1 MAIELLMGYS
11 EERPLGCYIVENH
24 KVWIKEEGN
33 RGNPHSSNFPPDN
46 VHNFFV
52 FLISLYV
59 NVTSISG
66 ADQQLFF

>member
-1 MAIELLMGYS
+1 MAIEMLMGYS

-33 RGNPHSSNFPPDN
+33 RKNPNFSNFLPDN

-52 FLISLYV
+52 FF
-59 NVTSISG
+59 
-66 ADQQLFF
+66 DFFVFERNFNILS

>member
-1 MAIELLMGYS
+1 M
-11 EERPLGCYIVENH
+11 
-24 KVWIKEEGN
+24 EEGN

-52 FLISLYV
+52 FLFSLYV

-66 ADQQLFF
+66 AGQQLFFLCCNGLKRPLVQCKTDKKEDD